1 VERPIAMRY
10 GPNTKTATITLLY
23 PNIKVRVIDRRSK
36 WIKVEC
42 FDYLEDVHKAG
53 WVPKK
58 YLKRMKRQLSLP
70 EDRKRKLALAAEA
83 LLQDYKED
91 TELRIFTSI
100 DGEDFHE

>member
-1 VERPIAMRY
+1 
-10 GPNTKTATITLLY
+10 
-23 PNIKVRVIDRRSK
+23 
-36 WIKVEC
+36 
-42 FDYLEDVHKAG
+42 VHKAG

-91 TELRIFTSI
+91 IELRSFTSI
-100 DGEDFHE
+100 DGEDFYE